1 MKLHKTFVF
10 RGNIH
15 SIQSQTTHVFVHG
28 FTEFSLNAKHFQ
40 LFEVSQK
47 SRLFCRLVKNIHGLA
62 PVAAFDILS
71 ALMLN
76 TCSTKRPVMTAK
88 QTPWMLLWLKRSAR
102 TDPCGM
108 PFLKRRLW
116 LTTMVNRYVQF
127 IIITEIWKQADSLK
141 ACCEARVG
149 SVVNYP
155 KSNFCNIF
163 CYWKSFCRPYVL
175 QACYKPNYKWYNA
188 QPFFVFAMADCIMF
202 IMCHQWVQDSNLDQC
217 GLTTGPRGKCACQSV
232 FSGPRRH

>member
-28 FTEFSLNAKHFQ
+28 FTEFSLNAKHLQ

-47 SRLFCRLVKNIHGLA
+47 SRLFCRLVKNMHGLA

-88 QTPWMLLWLKRSAR
+88 QTP
-102 TDPCGM
+102 C
-108 PFLKRRLW
+108 
-116 LTTMVNRYVQF
+116 
-127 IIITEIWKQADSLK
+127 
-141 ACCEARVG
+141 RVG